1 MDLASYLLQDKK
13 AWTRKKILAEI
24 GKGTR
29 QVVMLS
35 SPLDVHIFY
44 GTAWVDR
51 EGNLQ
56 FRSDIYHIDDVT
68 YSLMPESAQTAG
80 ALQ

>member
-1 MDLASYLLQDKK
+1 MELATYLLQDKK
-13 AWTRKKILAEI
+13 SWTRKKILAEI

-35 SPLDVHIFY
+35 RPLDVHIFY
-44 GTAWVDR
+44 GTAWIDR

-56 FRSDIYHIDDVT
+56 FRNDIYHIDDVS
-68 YSLMPESAQTAG
+68 YSFMSERAQTAG